1 MSGRNKIFNECSECS
16 LDKKRQDPFANF
28 IAGGVGGLAS
38 LLISHPFD
46 TLKVRLQTGA
56 PIAKGKSGKYWQYG
70 PEFGESLPPRYRNS
84 WHALRHMVPNKGVSS
99 LYRGMSVVAWTSV
112 PRWE

>member
-1 MSGRNKIFNECSECS
+1 MNVNIWTMLLNIEMFATHEVIIARMLNCSEFS
-16 LDKKRQDPFANF
+16 AHSRSFQGHRDGPY
-28 IAGGVGGLAS
+28 AS
-38 LLISHPFD
+38 KSGN
-46 TLKVRLQTGA
+46 QEA
-56 PIAKGKSGKYWQYG
+56 KSGKYWQYG